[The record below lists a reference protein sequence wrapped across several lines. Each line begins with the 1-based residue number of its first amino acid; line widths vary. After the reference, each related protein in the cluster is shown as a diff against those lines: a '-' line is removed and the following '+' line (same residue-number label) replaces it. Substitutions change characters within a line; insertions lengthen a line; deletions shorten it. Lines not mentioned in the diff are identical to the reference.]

1 VLVIV
6 ASFSFSLII
15 NSADLFFFSGQDAD
29 GKITTEDA
37 KYYWRKFKEIMVTRL
52 PGGAG
57 FAGGFF
63 FGVKHG

>member
-1 VLVIV
+1 MVVVFVSLTSPPIPLV
-6 ASFSFSLII
+6 
-15 NSADLFFFSGQDAD
+15 DFFFSRQDAD
-29 GKITTEDA
+29 GKLTTEDA
-37 KYYWRKFKEIMVTRL
+37 KYYWRKFKDIMITRL